1 MLNAFSTDTQYTHAL
16 SGTQAEHHLAQDT
29 AGLAEYTR
37 QAAGQLEPETHL
49 CECCEW
55 ARGCVKTPRGSRL
68 LQIVQFDIVILK
80 PDNPSLLHYWMT
92 SRLRLM
98 VSLKS
103 RQRLLD
109 FGLQGTL
116 VVNERDEL

>member
-1 MLNAFSTDTQYTHAL
+1 
-16 SGTQAEHHLAQDT
+16 
-29 AGLAEYTR
+29 
-37 QAAGQLEPETHL
+37 
-49 CECCEW
+49 
-55 ARGCVKTPRGSRL
+55 L

>member
-55 ARGCVKTPRGSRL
+55 ARGCVKTPAGIAFVANCSIRHCYSETG
-68 LQIVQFDIVILK
+68 QPV
-80 PDNPSLLHYWMT
+80 PPA
-92 SRLRLM
+92 
-98 VSLKS
+98 
-103 RQRLLD
+103 LLD
-109 FGLQGTL
+109 DQPSEIDGEPQESPAPPGFWTAGHPGRQ
-116 VVNERDEL
+116 

>member
-80 PDNPSLLHYWMT
+80 PDNPPA
-92 SRLRLM
+92 
-98 VSLKS
+98 
-103 RQRLLD
+103 LLD
-109 FGLQGTL
+109 DQPSEIDGEPQESPAPPGFWTAGHPGRQ
-116 VVNERDEL
+116 